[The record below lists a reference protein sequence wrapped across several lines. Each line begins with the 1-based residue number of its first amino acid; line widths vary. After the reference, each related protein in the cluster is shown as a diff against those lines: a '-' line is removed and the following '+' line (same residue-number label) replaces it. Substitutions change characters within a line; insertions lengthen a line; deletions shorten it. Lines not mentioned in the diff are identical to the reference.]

1 MTLTKGTMAFYDTT
15 FSGLVPCK
23 VLAVRYNTP
32 EPAPMHFEFIKQ
44 GISSRYRV
52 DIVVTEMRGAYIK
65 GEVIKDLP
73 AYDVVPRP
81 CFKHKTGLTSYIL
94 NYQVEVGQ

>member
-1 MTLTKGTMAFYDTT
+1 MTLTKNTMAFYDTT

-32 EPAPMHFEFIKQ
+32 EPAPMHFDLTKG
-44 GISSRYRV
+44 GISSHYRV

-73 AYDVVPRP
+73 AYDVIPRP
-81 CFKHKTGLTSYIL
+81 CVKRRLHSTSVL
-94 NYQVEVGQ
+94 AYQVEVGQ